1 MTTPS
6 TLATPYD
13 TDEERGSQ
21 TSLQEALLPSSS
33 GNSTSNI
40 SWGLKLI
47 FFVSGSLVAGASQA
61 VLSQALWSNKVLY
74 KSTPA
79 IVFFSLQWSFWTCV
93 AIFGCLWA
101 LLKLRRYFQQPPSM
115 DGDDDAFIVEL
126 EVLHVV
132 GALSAVS
139 VTWLLADV
147 WQVQNSFLTEHRAVV
162 TASCCAAYGVFLVWI
177 WFQSSSSSTSAVSE
191 DVQLARTYQ
200 MVASLLGLVVGAC
213 TQLLLAVLL
222 WDDRM
227 QYPIIKNALG
237 FSLVWSC
244 CTVFFMSAS
253 FSLLSR
259 FTLTSNHV
267 DQQQHEQQRLQLR
280 MEAAYVNCTL
290 IGICLAWILLD
301 LFLDTVEE
309 ILPSAFLLCI
319 SLVAF
324 RIVLYCFPED
334 DCLIVRDN
342 EEQVTSPVLV
352 E

>member
-13 TDEERGSQ
+13 TDEERGLQS
-21 TSLQEALLPSSS
+21 SLQEALLPSTSGSS
-33 GNSTSNI
+33 STSNT
-40 SWGLKLI
+40 SWGLKLL
-47 FFVSGSLVAGASQA
+47 FFISGSLIAGASQA
-61 VLSQALWSNKVLY
+61 ILSQVLWNNQVLH

-101 LLKLRRYFQQPPSM
+101 LLKLRRYFQQPPLM
-115 DGDDDAFIVEL
+115 DCDDDAYIMEL

-147 WQVQNSFLTEHRAVV
+147 WQVQNSFLTEHRAIVS
-162 TASCCAAYGVFLVWI
+162 ASCCAAYGVFLVWI
-177 WFQSSSSSTSAVSE
+177 WFQSSPSSSTSAVGD
-191 DVQLARTYQ
+191 DVQLAQTYQ

-213 TQLLLAVLL
+213 SQLLLAVLL

-227 QYPIIKNALG
+227 QQPFITNVIW

-244 CTVFFMSAS
+244 CTV
-253 FSLLSR
+253 L
-259 FTLTSNHV
+259 LTSATCCSLSCLTLSTNKIDEH
-267 DQQQHEQQRLQLR
+267 QHEQQRLQLR

-301 LFLDTVEE
+301 LFLDMVEQ
-309 ILPSAFLLCI
+309 IVPSVVLLCI

-324 RIVLYCFPED
+324 RIILYCFPED
-334 DCLIVRDN
+334 DCLVAMGGGDGDDDN
-342 EEQVTSPVLV
+342 
-352 E
+352 